1 MIVTFH
7 IEYRTS
13 WGEEVRILGSVP
25 ELGKNNPE
33 QAVALTTVD
42 GIHWSNEISIQLPA
56 EGVVEYSYHIYRDG
70 KAIRTEWNSF
80 PRLIYLPADVKK
92 ACASMTAGRIF
103 RSSNT
108 STVRHL
114 PKHCWRTANEA
125 QSPKAT
131 KRIDDQGLC
140 STHQQQ
146 VLPGHLW

>member
-80 PRLIYLPADVKK
+80 PRRIYRPTLRK
-92 ACASMTAGRIF
+92 ACASTTAGRIF

-131 KRIDDQGLC
+131 KKD
-140 STHQQQ
+140 
-146 VLPGHLW
+146 

>member
-42 GIHWSNEISIQLPA
+42 AFIGAMKYPFNCRPKGLSNTVITYIVTVRPSVPNGTPFRDASICRPTL
-56 EGVVEYSYHIYRDG
+56 R
-70 KAIRTEWNSF
+70 
-80 PRLIYLPADVKK
+80 K
-92 ACASMTAGRIF
+92 ACASTTAGRIF

-131 KRIDDQGLC
+131 KKD
-140 STHQQQ
+140 
-146 VLPGHLW
+146 

>member
-80 PRLIYLPADVKK
+80 PRRIYLPADVKK
-92 ACASMTAGRIF
+92 SLRINDCWKNLPEQSTL
-103 RSSNT
+103 SSNT

-131 KRIDDQGLC
+131 KKD
-140 STHQQQ
+140 
-146 VLPGHLW
+146 

>member
-80 PRLIYLPADVKK
+80 PRRIYLPADAKK
-92 ACASMTAGRIF
+92 SLRINDCWKNLPEQQYF
-103 RSSNT
+103 
-108 STVRHL
+108 TVRHL
-114 PKHCWRTANEA
+114 LKHCWRTANEA

>member
-80 PRLIYLPADVKK
+80 PRRIYLRPTLRK
-92 ACASMTAGRIF
+92 ACASTTAGRIF

-131 KRIDDQGLC
+131 KKD
-140 STHQQQ
+140 
-146 VLPGHLW
+146 

>member
-92 ACASMTAGRIF
+92 SLRIKRAQTF
-103 RSSNT
+103 AYYFKV
-108 STVRHL
+108 VRR
-114 PKHCWRTANEA
+114 K
-125 QSPKAT
+125 
-131 KRIDDQGLC
+131 
-140 STHQQQ
+140 
-146 VLPGHLW
+146 

>member
-42 GIHWSNEISIQLPA
+42 GIHWSNEISIQFRPKGLSNTVITYIVTVRPSVPN
-56 EGVVEYSYHIYRDG
+56 GTPFRDSSIYRPTL
-70 KAIRTEWNSF
+70 R
-80 PRLIYLPADVKK
+80 K
-92 ACASMTAGRIF
+92 ACASTTAGRIF

-131 KRIDDQGLC
+131 KKD
-140 STHQQQ
+140 
-146 VLPGHLW
+146 

>member
-70 KAIRTEWNSF
+70 KAIRTEWNYR
-80 PRLIYLPADVKK
+80 PTLRK
-92 ACASMTAGRIF
+92 ACASTTAGRIF

-131 KRIDDQGLC
+131 KKD
-140 STHQQQ
+140 
-146 VLPGHLW
+146 

>member
-80 PRLIYLPADVKK
+80 PRRIYLPADVKK
-92 ACASMTAGRIF
+92 SLRINEIGRASCRE
-103 RSSNT
+103 R
-108 STVRHL
+108 V
-114 PKHCWRTANEA
+114 
-125 QSPKAT
+125 
-131 KRIDDQGLC
+131 
-140 STHQQQ
+140 
-146 VLPGHLW
+146 

>member
-56 EGVVEYSYHIYRDG
+56 EGVVEYSYHIGHPYRMELLS
-70 KAIRTEWNSF
+70 ATHLS
-80 PRLIYLPADVKK
+80 
-92 ACASMTAGRIF
+92 TGR
-103 RSSNT
+103 R
-108 STVRHL
+108 
-114 PKHCWRTANEA
+114 
-125 QSPKAT
+125 
-131 KRIDDQGLC
+131 
-140 STHQQQ
+140 
-146 VLPGHLW
+146 

>member
-56 EGVVEYSYHIYRDG
+56 EGVVEYSYHIYRS
-70 KAIRTEWNSF
+70 R
-80 PRLIYLPADVKK
+80 
-92 ACASMTAGRIF
+92 CASSA
-103 RSSNT
+103 SVNAE
-108 STVRHL
+108 L
-114 PKHCWRTANEA
+114 
-125 QSPKAT
+125 
-131 KRIDDQGLC
+131 
-140 STHQQQ
+140 
-146 VLPGHLW
+146 

>member
-80 PRLIYLPADVKK
+80 PRRIYLPADVKK
-92 ACASMTAGRIF
+92 SLRITTAGRIF

-131 KRIDDQGLC
+131 KKD
-140 STHQQQ
+140 
-146 VLPGHLW
+146 